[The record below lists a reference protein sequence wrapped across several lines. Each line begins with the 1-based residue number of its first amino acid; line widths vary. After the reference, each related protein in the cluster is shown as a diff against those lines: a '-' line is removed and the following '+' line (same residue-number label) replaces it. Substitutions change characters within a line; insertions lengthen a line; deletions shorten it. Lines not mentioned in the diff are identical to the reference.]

1 VAVPQIL
8 TNYTYMQLLHLAVVP
23 LDVQLSRTKSTAI
36 LLTFSLSDQCG
47 QVVMG
52 VIGGVWTEER
62 SRDRYRSRS
71 RGDLALCVVWS
82 TAGGDLFLVKLF
94 HFAWFRAPVCSP
106 RTPQTSQEPPIS
118 KSTKKQMNEEIE
130 GAGHMKCG
138 DYYYLGHRF
147 IYYVLC

>member
-1 VAVPQIL
+1 MAVPQIL

-52 VIGGVWTEER
+52 VIGCVWTEER

-82 TAGGDLFLVKLF
+82 TAGGDLF
-94 HFAWFRAPVCSP
+94 
-106 RTPQTSQEPPIS
+106 
-118 KSTKKQMNEEIE
+118 
-130 GAGHMKCG
+130 
-138 DYYYLGHRF
+138 
-147 IYYVLC
+147 